1 MLCLQLPVGQMFL
14 LLQGTCFLRGQLGC
28 AAAIEHLPA
37 SHGLVVLG
45 RTCLL
50 TALQGWHMTQCKLQ
64 HVCSHSL
71 LSFSL
76 FNVNSFECAWAIF
89 VSCTSPGRW
98 DIRDDCAAVWA
109 VFFQKPWTKA
119 VDDLVWLH
127 RDVGRPCNKLFLQ
140 FRCLSERN
148 GCGGQLWLLWFW
160 GTQPVLPGFCC
171 TCPIAWG
178 CCLPA
183 DVRFWT
189 EEAAGKSWPAFSVC
203 SNAVW
208 EGTSALRG
216 M

>member
-148 GCGGQLWLLWFW
+148 GCGGQLWLLWFLGHSASTAW
-160 GTQPVLPGFCC
+160 VLLHLSHCLGLLLTCRCKVLDRGSSWKKLTSIFC
-171 TCPIAWG
+171 
-178 CCLPA
+178 L
-183 DVRFWT
+183 F
-189 EEAAGKSWPAFSVC
+189 
-203 SNAVW
+203 
-208 EGTSALRG
+208 
-216 M
+216 